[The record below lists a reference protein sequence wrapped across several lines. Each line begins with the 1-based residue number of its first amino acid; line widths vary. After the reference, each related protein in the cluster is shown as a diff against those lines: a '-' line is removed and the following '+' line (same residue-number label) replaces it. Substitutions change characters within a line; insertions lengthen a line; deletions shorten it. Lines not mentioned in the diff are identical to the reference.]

1 MCNNRRARPLP
12 LLASRPT
19 PMAPVTND
27 LRTLDD
33 TELRAWRG
41 LLRAHAFLVK
51 RLDAELE
58 AEHGLPLTSYEVL
71 LHLAKADERK
81 MRMCDVA
88 ESVLLSRSGLT
99 RLVDRL
105 ERDGYVERVSC
116 ADDARGAYARLTD
129 AGRAKLQAAAG
140 THLEGVRRH
149 FLGHF
154 EPSELTTL
162 AEAWERVAGPCG
174 PGSCDAQT

>member
-1 MCNNRRARPLP
+1 MASLSNATRPL
-12 LLASRPT
+12 
-19 PMAPVTND
+19 D
-27 LRTLDD
+27 E

-41 LLRAHAFLVK
+41 LLRAHATLVK

-58 AEHGLPLTSYEVL
+58 SAHGLPLTSYEVL
-71 LHLAKADERK
+71 LHLAKSDGAK

-129 AGRAKLQAAAG
+129 AGSAKLEAASG
-140 THLEGVRRH
+140 THLEGVRQH
-149 FLGHF
+149 FLSHF
-154 EPSELTTL
+154 DPSELTLL

-174 PGSCDAQT
+174 PQGCASET